1 MRHLNKGRILNR
13 SSSHRQALQRNVL
26 TSLFTYG
33 KITTLLSIAKQYS
46 GAADKVITIA
56 KRADQKVKQMTE
68 KLTKTQEAKPEAE
81 KLPAEKLQ
89 LEITCRADAIRAAHL
104 RRIMELVPNKDV
116 ARKIFYD
123 IAPLYAKRNG
133 GYTSV
138 FHLNKRRL
146 NDNARQAILML
157 VETLPTTEQ
166 FTENKKKQKTEKE
179 KHDLAKKQS
188 KEKVRKEKK

>member
-13 SSSHRQALQRNVL
+13 SSSHRQALQRNIL

-33 KITTLLSIAKQYS
+33 KITTLRSIAKQYC
-46 GAADKVITIA
+46 GAADKLITIA
-56 KRADQKVKQMTE
+56 KKADVKVAAMTE
-68 KLTKTQEAKPEAE
+68 KINKAQASKPEAG

-89 LEITCRADAIRAAHL
+89 AEITRRADAIRVGHL
-104 RRIMELVPNKDV
+104 RRIMELVPNKDL
-116 ARKIFYD
+116 AKKIFYD

-146 NDNARQAILML
+146 CDNAQQAILML
-157 VETLPTTEQ
+157 VEAMPTTEQ
-166 FTENKKKQKTEKE
+166 FAENKKKQKSEKE
-179 KHDLAKKQS
+179 KRDQVKEQA
-188 KEKVRKEKK
+188 KEKARKEKK